1 VVYDK
6 VQMKLELKCLCSKY
20 QMLKRSTVLNDRLIM
35 SAIFTFN
42 DVTCF

>member
-1 VVYDK
+1 LGKVYTIKVLYDN
-6 VQMKLELKCLCSKY
+6 VQMKLE
-20 QMLKRSTVLNDRLIM
+20 LKRSTVLNDRLIM